1 MPIQV
6 GLICGAKSFFVIAK
20 REMGLSQLSCPML
33 NLVLLRLVLL
43 LCLRVLPC
51 GHVGTLYAFP
61 EVNWLIMQVVR
72 ALVA

>member
-20 REMGLSQLSCPML
+20 REMGLSQLSRLML

-51 GHVGTLYAFP
+51 GHVGTLDAFA
-61 EVNWLIMQVVR
+61 EVDWHSVQVVR